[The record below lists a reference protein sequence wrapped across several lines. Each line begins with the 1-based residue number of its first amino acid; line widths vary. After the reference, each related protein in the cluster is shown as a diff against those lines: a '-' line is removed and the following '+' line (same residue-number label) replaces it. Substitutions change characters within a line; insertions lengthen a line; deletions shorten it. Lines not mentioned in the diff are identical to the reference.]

1 MKPLLTSSVVRSDLQ
16 PRSTPHA
23 GLSNL
28 LGARTTRRRA
38 AVLLAVWLAASA
50 STPASD
56 LANRLQ
62 MLLNLSCLKSAHIG
76 MKVTRV
82 HDGRVLFERSSSAG
96 LRPASTLK
104 LLTSATALHELG
116 PEFTFKTRFLSN
128 APLRDGVL
136 EGDLIVRGG
145 GAPDLIAE
153 RLWYAA
159 RALARLGVHEVR
171 GDLVAD
177 ESYFDRERRPPG
189 WRSPRVRRAYN
200 APIGPLSFN
209 FNVLTIEV
217 TPGETAGTPA
227 RASLAPLAAGQELAN
242 HATTSSSRSDLKF
255 EARRKGD
262 RERWILGGRIRRS
275 SAPIRLHRSV
285 HDPGLYALGALRD
298 LLAREGVTVQGGL
311 RSAATPEGARELFV
325 LESRPLSQV
334 LLLMNKMSNN
344 MVAETILKTLGAE
357 DTGMPGTTKDGLRV
371 VNRFLEEIGVDTA
384 VVKLSDGSGLSTKD
398 LLSAGVLVQILE
410 EIPRRFSV
418 WPEFL
423 SSLPIGGVDGT
434 LHERME
440 ELAERRVRA
449 KTGRISGTVTLAG
462 YVENKDGELL
472 AFAILVN
479 RIRCGYPRVT
489 EQVDRLALALANS
502 RTADVAELSP
512 RTPSSAGSP

>member
-1 MKPLLTSSVVRSDLQ
+1 MKPLLTSSLVRYGPSPGSAL
-16 PRSTPHA
+16 R
-23 GLSNL
+23 LSLRNFL
-28 LGARTTRRRA
+28 CARNTWRRA
-38 AVLLAVWLAASA
+38 VMLLAVWLTAST

-56 LANRLQ
+56 LADRLQ
-62 MLLNLSCLKSAHIG
+62 ILLNLSCLRSAQIG

-82 HDGRVLFERSSSAG
+82 HDGQVLFERGSSVG

-104 LLTSATALHELG
+104 LLTAATALHELG
-116 PEFTFKTRFLSN
+116 PEFTFKTRFLSD

-136 EGDLIVRGG
+136 EGNLIVQGG
-145 GAPDLIAE
+145 GAPDLVAE

-159 RALARLGVHEVR
+159 RALSRLGLREVR

-177 ESYFDRERRPPG
+177 ETYFDRERRPPG
-189 WRSPRVRRAYN
+189 WRSPKVRRAYN

-217 TPGETAGTPA
+217 TPGETPGATA
-227 RASLAPLAAGQELAN
+227 RASLAPLVAGQELVN
-242 HATTSSSRSDLKF
+242 HATTSSSRSHLKF
-255 EARRKGD
+255 EARWKGG
-262 RERWILGGRIRRS
+262 REQWILGGRIRKS

-285 HDPGLYALGALRD
+285 RDPGLYALGALRD
-298 LLAREGVTVQGGL
+298 LLAREGITVQGNL
-311 RSAATPEGARELFV
+311 RSAAAPEGARALFV
-325 LESRPLSQV
+325 LESQPLSQV
-334 LLLMNKMSNN
+334 LVLMNKMSNN

-357 DTGMPGTTKDGLRV
+357 DTGMAGTTEDGLRV
-371 VNRFLEEIGVDTA
+371 VHRFLEEIGVDTTEVILA
-384 VVKLSDGSGLSTKD
+384 DGSGLSTKN
-398 LLSAGVLVQILE
+398 LLPAGALVQILE

-423 SSLPIGGVDGT
+423 SSLPIGGADGT
-434 LHERME
+434 LHKRME
-440 ELAERRVRA
+440 GLAERRVRA

-502 RTADVAELSP
+502 RTADVTELSSG
-512 RTPSSAGSP
+512 TPSPTGSP